1 MAQQGSSRPF
11 RPIAPRAVAESPMPG
26 PPIEEPN
33 NKIKRASTACAECK
47 RRRTKCSADTTGTP
61 CTECALHNRECIID
75 EFADKRRKVAA
86 RRAHED
92 LKYYRGFLEQLLTA
106 IRYCNQSTVDSIIDL
121 IRSGASEEEIQ
132 NTVSQLASERL
143 KEQGPLSASHPTRVD
158 GDASSV
164 TPDGI

>member
-1 MAQQGSSRPF
+1 MAQQGSSRSF
-11 RPIAPRAVAESPMPG
+11 RPIAPRALAESPVPG
-26 PPIEEPN
+26 PPIDEPN
-33 NKIKRASTACAECK
+33 NKIKRASTACTECK

-92 LKYYRGFLEQLLTA
+92 LKYYRGFLEQLLAA
-106 IRYCNQSTVDSIIDL
+106 IRYGNLSTVDSIVDV
-121 IRSGASEEEIQ
+121 IRSGASQEEIHA
-132 NTVSQLASERL
+132 TVSQFAGERL
-143 KEQGPLSASHPTRVD
+143 KEPDQLPASHPTRVD
-158 GDASSV
+158 GDASSL